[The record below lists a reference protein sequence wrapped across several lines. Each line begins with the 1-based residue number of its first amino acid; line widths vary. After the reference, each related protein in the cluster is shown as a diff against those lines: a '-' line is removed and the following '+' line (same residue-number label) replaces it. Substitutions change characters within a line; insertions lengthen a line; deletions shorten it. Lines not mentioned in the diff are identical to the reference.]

1 MSLKTDNFKLYK
13 YEDNDIG
20 DLRFINDSM
29 DIIDKGINPFYV
41 ATKSSTNVYK
51 VTTGLNKTSLAN
63 GYSMKIEG
71 YVARASNKI
80 ISFKFDW

>member
-29 DIIDKGINPFYV
+29 DIIDKKY
-41 ATKSSTNVYK
+41 KS
-51 VTTGLNKTSLAN
+51 
-63 GYSMKIEG
+63 IIC
-71 YVARASNKI
+71 SN
-80 ISFKFDW
+80 FR

>member
-29 DIIDKGINPFYV
+29 DLIDKGINTFYV
-41 ATKSSTNVYK
+41 AT
-51 VTTGLNKTSLAN
+51 
-63 GYSMKIEG
+63 
-71 YVARASNKI
+71 
-80 ISFKFDW
+80 

>member
-29 DIIDKGINPFYV
+29 DTIDNGISPFYV
-41 ATKSSTNVYK
+41 ATQSSTNTYK
-51 VTTGLNKTSLAN
+51 VTTGLNKTALN
-63 GYSMKIEG
+63 DGYSECILIDYG
-71 YVARASNKI
+71 FNL
-80 ISFKFDW
+80 F